1 MAVVLSGDIGGTHV
15 RLELAHYEQDT
26 AQVLAMTR
34 YLSADH
40 TSLADIVRK
49 FLAEHHHD
57 DGTIDSACFAAAGP
71 IHQGEVTLTN
81 LPWKINQ
88 FELERDLSIAKVGLI
103 NDFAAVGY
111 GLDEMQAE
119 DLVCLHSSV
128 HTAPEG
134 LRAVVGAGTG
144 LGVGFSTR
152 SNGKTTVFPTEGG
165 HIDFAPINQEQQQL
179 LHYLKKKLHR
189 VSVERL
195 CSGYGIVNI
204 YHAVRDVILSDQAE
218 NSELANLISGAVQAG
233 AAIAQYAIEYGDPI
247 AKKTLDLFVD
257 IYASMLGN
265 VALMMLP
272 MGGLYV
278 AGGIAPKLINLLGQP
293 HFLQVLQD
301 KGRMSDLIRRIP
313 VNVVMNTNIGLS
325 GARRYAMQLL

>member
-1 MAVVLSGDIGGTHV
+1 MATILSGDIGGTHV
-15 RLELAHYEQDT
+15 RLELAHHEQDAT
-26 AQVLAMTR
+26 EILAMTG

-40 TSLADIVRK
+40 TSLADIVRQ
-49 FLAEHHHD
+49 FLVDHNYA
-57 DGTIDSACFAAAGP
+57 GSRIDSACFAVAGP

-88 FELERDLSIAKVGLI
+88 FELERDLSIATVGLI

-128 HTAPEG
+128 HMDPEG

-144 LGVGFSTR
+144 LGVGFSIR
-152 SNGKTTVFPTEGG
+152 CNGKTTVFPTEGG
-165 HIDFAPINQEQQQL
+165 HIDFAPINHEQQQL
-179 LHYLKKKLHR
+179 LHYLKQKLHR

-195 CSGYGIVNI
+195 CSGYGLVNI
-204 YHAVRDVILSDQAE
+204 YHAVRDVILCEQLE
-218 NSELANLISGAVQAG
+218 NEALANLMNSTEQPG
-233 AAIAQYAIEYGDPI
+233 AAIAQYAIEYNDPI

-278 AGGIAPKLINLLGQP
+278 AGGIAPKLISLLQQP
-293 HFLQVLQD
+293 SFLQVLHD

-313 VNVVMNTNIGLS
+313 IHVVMKDHIGLL
-325 GARRYAMQLL
+325 GARRYTMQLL